1 MIDKKSRRVVII
13 NNIDSDTIDQAIFI
27 LKSEKMASEIKNFDA
42 DISVEAQ
49 KIIDNYIN
57 QVERLKKVQEPFT
70 AKSKKR
76 SRAKKPSFFLPVTLT
91 ATFMLAVFFF
101 MVYFG

>member
-13 NNIDSDTIDQAIFI
+13 NNIQSDTIDQAIFI
-27 LKSEKMASEIKNFDA
+27 LKSDKMASETKNFDA

-70 AKSKKR
+70 ANSKKR
-76 SRAKKPSFFLPVTLT
+76 SKSKKPSFFLPVTLT
-91 ATFMLAVFFF
+91 AIFMLAIFFLV
-101 MVYFG
+101 VYFA